1 MRLTA
6 VARRTVLA
14 AACLAGC
21 LLAGQAQ
28 AAAPRYSYYVV
39 GDPADVQ
46 ASPTGGAA
54 LMGGGTDIDAAFA
67 WMNGRSG
74 GGDFLIIRTSGTD
87 AYNQWILDMGGVD
100 SVATLVIKNRD
111 ASFLPFVIDT
121 IRNAEALFLAGGDQ
135 STYTRLW
142 KGTPVE
148 DAIHHVVSKNG
159 VIGGT
164 SAGLAVLSEF
174 VYTGERGSAVSSQTL
189 ANPFN
194 RYVTLTRDFL
204 VIPNMAGT
212 LTESHT
218 VERDRMGRHIGF
230 LARLINDGWATEVK
244 GIALDRESA
253 FLMLPDGS
261 GSLVGPSSAVA
272 YFIRTPGQPEV
283 CLPKTPLTYRNLSVY
298 KVTGN
303 ATFNVNAWTGT
314 NGTAYSLS
322 AENGVLIST
331 QADGNIY

>member
-1 MRLTA
+1 MRLAT
-6 VARRTVLA
+6 VARRMAFATAFV
-14 AACLAGC
+14 AACLT
-21 LLAGQAQ
+21 AGQVQ

-39 GDPADVQ
+39 GDPADIQ
-46 ASPTGGAA
+46 TSPTGGLA

-87 AYNQWILDMGGVD
+87 AYNQWILDMGGVN

-111 ASFLPFVIDT
+111 ASFTQFVIDT
-121 IRNAEALFLAGGDQ
+121 IRNAEALFIAGGDQ
-135 STYTRLW
+135 SAYVSLW

-148 DAIHHVVSKNG
+148 DAIHYVVSKNG

-164 SAGLAVLSEF
+164 SAGLAVVSEF

-189 ANPFN
+189 ADPFN
-194 RYVTLTRDFL
+194 RYVTLARDFL
-204 VIPNMAGT
+204 VIPGMAGT

-244 GIALDRESA
+244 GMALDRESA
-253 FLMLPDGS
+253 FLVLPGGS
-261 GSLVGPSSAVA
+261 GSLVGPSTAVA
-272 YFIRTPGQPEV
+272 YFLRTPGPPQV
-283 CLPKTPLTYRNLSVY
+283 CLPKTPLTYRNLPVY

-303 ATFNVNAWTGT
+303 ASFNIDTW
-314 NGTAYSLS
+314 NGSGGSSYFLS
-322 AENGVLIST
+322 VENGVLTST
-331 QADGNIY
+331 QAGGNIY